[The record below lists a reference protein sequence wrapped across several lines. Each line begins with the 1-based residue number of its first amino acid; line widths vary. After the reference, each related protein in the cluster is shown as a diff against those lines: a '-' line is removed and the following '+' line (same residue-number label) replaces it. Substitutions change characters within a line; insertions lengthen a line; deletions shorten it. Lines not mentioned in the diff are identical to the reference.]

1 MKLSR
6 QRGAFQ
12 ELQRQMA
19 ATKKLVKEREEIDGK
34 MATLDLA
41 RKNTDDHNIAAGMET
56 SYSERIDSVS
66 TRIDRLQDLLS
77 TISDS

>member
-1 MKLSR
+1 
-6 QRGAFQ
+6 
-12 ELQRQMA
+12 
-19 ATKKLVKEREEIDGK
+19 

-66 TRIDRLQDLLS
+66 SRISRLQELLS
-77 TISDS
+77 NFSDF